1 MKKTLLI
8 LMAVVMVGCASYDW
22 SSQVGTYTLDQ
33 ALVEFGPPDA
43 TSKLSNGDVVVS
55 WTTGFAGQRLRKRV
69 LQFDK
74 GGKLVTGKSPGRTG
88 RR

>member
-43 TSKLSNGDVVVS
+43 TSKLSNGGTVASWITEVDVHGVHRRILS
-55 WTTGFAGQRLRKRV
+55 
-69 LQFDK
+69 FDK
-74 GGKLVTGKSPGRTG
+74 GGKLVTGKSVGS

>member
-1 MKKTLLI
+1 MKTTLLI

-22 SSQVGTYTLDQ
+22 SSEVGTYTLDR

-43 TSKLSNGDVVVS
+43 TSKLDSGGVVVS
-55 WTTGFAGQRLRKRV
+55 WTTGLGPQDQFLKRV

-74 GGKLVTGKSPGRTG
+74 DGKLVTGRGPAGQR
-88 RR
+88 